1 MDLSKIDF
9 NKFFQSRIFKAIL
22 CGIGA
27 LTILL
32 IVFGA
37 GVFVG
42 AKKADFSC
50 KWGENY
56 HRNFAGPRGGFFNSF
71 RNFPGKDL
79 ISGHGVFGQILKIDG
94 TTLVIKEQNDNME
107 KIVLVK
113 NNTVI
118 ERFRQTIKIT
128 DLKIDDQIIVIGAP
142 NNNGQIEAKL
152 IRIMPASPSQ
162 DGPSPLPPPA
172 Q

>member
-27 LTILL
+27 LAILL

-42 AKKADFSC
+42 TKKADFSC
-50 KWGENY
+50 QWGENY
-56 HRNFAGPRGGFFNSF
+56 HRNFGGPREGFFNSF
-71 RNFPGKDL
+71 NNFPGRDL
-79 ISGHGVFGQILKIDG
+79 MNSHGVFGQIIKIEG

-113 NNTVI
+113 NDTII

-128 DLKIDDQIIVIGAP
+128 DLKIDDHIIAIGTP
-142 NNNGQIEAKL
+142 NNSGQIEAKL
-152 IRIMPASPSQ
+152 IRIMP
-162 DGPSPLPPPA
+162 SPLPPPVK
-172 Q
+172 